1 MVFDRAIRGTVS
13 TPAVPLC
20 EIARRAQSLIERIDS
35 GSLDRNLSALRVCES
50 QTLRRSEVLDAID
63 QRSRDLLRGE

>member
-13 TPAVPLC
+13 TPAVPLR
-20 EIARRAQSLIERIDS
+20 EMARGAQSLIKRIDS